1 MKHIR
6 CLAAAGLL
14 SLLAWVETP
23 ATAAQE
29 RVPAQFSGLL
39 NDYVPSTVMGGPWE
53 LHGQWTL
60 SVNESSGT
68 ADFSADLT
76 MSGYGKTALGAVD
89 PTEGGV
95 SAHTHHIRL
104 TNATITWDT
113 TGCPLASSGTPAI
126 YGGFQL
132 KGTVRLMAANGSN
145 APFETTP
152 PSSVLQV
159 CVRGGEGKD
168 PIPFSNITLQFE
180 TGSPAI
186 SHFGPQPIHGVVRGW
201 NGRGGGLGRFDDP
214 PGEPRW

>member
-6 CLAAAGLL
+6 CIAATGLL
-14 SLLAWVETP
+14 SVLASVAIP
-23 ATAAQE
+23 AAVAQE
-29 RVPAQFSGLL
+29 PVPAQFSGLL
-39 NDYVPSTVMGGPWE
+39 NDYVPSTVKGGPWE

-60 SVNESSGT
+60 SVNEWSGT
-68 ADFSADLT
+68 ADFAADLT
-76 MSGYGKTALGAVD
+76 MSGYGKTASGAVD
-89 PTEGGV
+89 PAEGGV
-95 SAHTHHIRL
+95 SAHTHHIKL

-113 TGCPLASSGTPAI
+113 TGCPSASSGTPAL

-132 KGTVRLMAANGSN
+132 KETVSLMAANGSN

-168 PIPFSNITLQFE
+168 SIPFSNITLQFE

-186 SHFGPQPIHGVVRGW
+186 SHFGPQPIQGVVRGW
-201 NGRGGGLGRFDDP
+201 NGRWEGFR
-214 PGEPRW
+214 